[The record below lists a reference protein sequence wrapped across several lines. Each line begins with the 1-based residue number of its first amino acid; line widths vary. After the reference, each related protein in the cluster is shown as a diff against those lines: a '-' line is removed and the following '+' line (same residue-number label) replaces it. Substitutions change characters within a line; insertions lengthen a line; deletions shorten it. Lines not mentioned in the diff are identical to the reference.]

1 MNIAKSKRPSSG
13 LDQTASKR
21 QMLKHKLVIKPFKVK
36 PKAPDFYLEIT
47 WNTLQTAIT
56 QIQQNQENLPL
67 EIYYQACENYC
78 HLKEQQGLYTKLRNM
93 METHAQKLAAQLKKE
108 ISGNVLQTF
117 NDYWKNYISQI
128 NVLKSVFLY
137 LDRTFI
143 LHSKDKKSIY
153 ETGLQLFKEHVLGDM
168 YIKESLVGAMIAE
181 INNQRNGGPVNS
193 LLKPLAEMFIELQV
207 YYSMFESVFIKET
220 VKYYENEARRYIN
233 EIIEKRDGKLVS
245 QYLEIVL
252 ARINQESLICSEEG
266 YLNPATQK
274 SIISTLQTVMIDA
287 HKTTILT
294 HSFEYFVDNDCYED
308 LHRIYS
314 FFGET
319 KNLDYLKTHL
329 SEYIQKIGDP
339 IVQDPSKDSEMIQSL
354 LDFQEKINTI
364 IVSGFDDN
372 PTFALA
378 AKESFGAFVNK
389 RKMKPAELVALFI
402 DKLLKTGKITE
413 EEVERKLNQCLS
425 LFRLIQGKDVFE
437 AFYGKHL
444 AKRLLLGKSASVD
457 SEKSMLV
464 KLKSEC
470 GAGFTQKLEG
480 MFKDVDLSTDLM
492 KSFMSSKYAS
502 RLSDMEL
509 HVHVLTFSYWPTY
522 PIHLINIPEEFAND
536 QQVFNEFYTSK
547 YKGRRLAW
555 PMSLG
560 HCVLHYQHPNGN
572 KDLIVS
578 LYQAVILL
586 LFNKYTQLT
595 TSEIVSLLV
604 PEEENAL
611 PKEELFRALQSISV
625 AKIKILKKNPYTK
638 DISLADKWTIN
649 LDFSHPKHRVVINTI
664 QAQETEQ
671 ENQKTTEQLFED
683 RQWQVDAAIVRIMK
697 GKKKCS
703 FKTLVTELFE
713 MLKFP
718 VETADL
724 KKRIESLI
732 ERDYME
738 RDPNDPSVYLYLA

>member
-1 MNIAKSKRPSSG
+1 MNSLKSKRPNSG

-21 QMLKHKLVIKPFKVK
+21 QMLKHKLTIKPFKVK
-36 PKAPDFYLEIT
+36 PKTPDNYLELT
-47 WNTLQTAIT
+47 WKTLQEAIT
-56 QIQQNQENLPL
+56 QIQLNQENLPL

-78 HLKEQQGLYTKLRNM
+78 HLKEQQDLYSKLRNM
-93 METHAQKLAAQLKKE
+93 MEIHTRKLAAQLRQEMKD
-108 ISGNVLQTF
+108 NVLQ
-117 NDYWKNYISQI
+117 

-137 LDRTFI
+137 LDRTFV

-153 ETGLQLFKEHVLGDM
+153 DTGLLLFKEYVLGDM
-168 YIKESLVGAMIAE
+168 YIKDALVGAMITE
-181 INNQRNGGPVNS
+181 INIQRNGGKVNS
-193 LLKPLAEMFIELQV
+193 LLKPLSEMFMELQV
-207 YYSMFESVFIKET
+207 YYSIFESIFIKET
-220 VKYYENEARRYIN
+220 VNYYEKESRNHIN
-233 EIIEKRDGKLVS
+233 EIVEKKDGRLVS
-245 QYLEIVL
+245 QYLKVVL
-252 ARINQESLICSEEG
+252 GRIKQESDTCGDEG
-266 YLNPATQK
+266 FLNPATKK

-287 HKTTILT
+287 HKSTILAY
-294 HSFEYFVDNDCYED
+294 SFEYFVENDCYED
-308 LHRIYS
+308 LHCVYS
-314 FFGET
+314 LFEET
-319 KNLDYLKTHL
+319 KNLEYLKSHFAD
-329 SEYIQKIGDP
+329 YIQKIGDP
-339 IVQDPSKDSEMIQSL
+339 IAQDTTRDAEMIQTL

-364 IVSGFDDN
+364 IVSGFDDS
-372 PTFALA
+372 TAFALA
-378 AKESFGAFVNK
+378 SKESFSTFINK
-389 RKMKPAELVALFI
+389 RKMKPAELVASFI

-413 EEVERKLNQCLS
+413 EEVEKKLNQCLS

-492 KSFMSSKYAS
+492 KSFLNSKYAS

-522 PIHLINIPEEFAND
+522 PIHLINIPEQFATD
-536 QQVFNEFYTSK
+536 QKVFNDFYTSK

-560 HCVLHYQHPNGN
+560 HCVLHYLHPNGN

-586 LFNKYTQLT
+586 LFNKYIQLT
-595 TSEIVSLLV
+595 TSEILSLLI
-604 PEEENAL
+604 PDEQNAL
-611 PKEELFRALQSISV
+611 PKEELFRSLQSISV
-625 AKIKILKKNPYTK
+625 AKIKLLKKHPHTK
-638 DISLADKWTIN
+638 DVALTDQWSIN
-649 LDFSHPKHRVVINTI
+649 PDFSHPKHRVVINTI

-703 FKTLVTELFE
+703 FKSLVTELFE
-713 MLKFP
+713 ILKFP

-738 RDPNDPSVYLYLA
+738 RDPNDAGVYFYLA